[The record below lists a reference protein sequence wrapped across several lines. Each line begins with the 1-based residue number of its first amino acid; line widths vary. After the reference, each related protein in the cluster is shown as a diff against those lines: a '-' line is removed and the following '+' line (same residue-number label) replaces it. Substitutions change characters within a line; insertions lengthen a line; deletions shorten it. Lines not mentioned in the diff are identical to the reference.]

1 MKNYLL
7 RAIVPFS
14 FIIIVIG
21 KYVIVA

>member
-1 MKNYLL
+1 MKKHLL
-7 RAIVPFS
+7 RAIAPFS